1 MSSKA
6 TGVTVGIACGGT
18 GGHLFPGL
26 AVASEVAAKGARVV
40 LFVSPK
46 EVDQQGV
53 AGVRDRYAVEVLPSV
68 AFSARRLPSFAMGV
82 IGGYRRVVRA
92 FASTR
97 PSVVLAMG
105 GFTALP
111 PVLAAKRLGARVVLH
126 ESNAIPGRANRW
138 LAPLSD
144 LACAGMTETALRW
157 RARRVCVTGTPVRA
171 EVRSA
176 ECLAARRTLGL
187 AEDRPVLLVTG
198 GSQGASGV
206 NRLFLASL
214 PDLARL
220 HPELQF
226 LHLTGDHGF
235 NEVSETYRRL
245 GIPARIWP
253 FSPRMDQLLAA
264 STVVVSRSG
273 ASSLSELAA
282 RRLPSVLIPY
292 PTAADDHQRANAAV
306 FVDAGAA
313 RSLDQVSAGGADL
326 TAQLCELLE
335 SESRRSEMAAAL
347 ARLDRPQAASEI
359 ARLMW
364 ELIPDATRVGQ
375 VDRLSSSRAN
385 PIGAHTS

>member
-1 MSSKA
+1 MSSHP

-68 AFSARRLPSFAMGV
+68 AFSPRRLPSFLMGV
-82 IGGYRRVVRA
+82 VGGYRRVVRA

-157 RARRVCVTGTPVRA
+157 KARRVCVTGTPVRS

-176 ECLAARRTLGL
+176 ECLAARQSLGL
-187 AEDRPVLLVTG
+187 AADRPVLLVTG

-226 LHLTGDHGF
+226 IHLTGEHGF
-235 NEVSETYRRL
+235 REVSDTYRRL
-245 GIPARIWP
+245 GIPALIWP
-253 FSPRMDQLLAA
+253 FSPRMDQVLAA
-264 STVVVSRSG
+264 SSLVVSRSG

-292 PTAADDHQRANAAV
+292 PIAADDHQRANASV
-306 FVDAGAA
+306 FVQAGAA
-313 RSLDQVSAGGADL
+313 RSLDQVSASGADL
-326 TAQLCELLE
+326 TAMLCELLE
-335 SESRRSEMAAAL
+335 SEPTRTAMAGAL
-347 ARLDRPQAASEI
+347 AQLDRPKAASEI

-364 ELIPDATRVGQ
+364 ELIPDAARTG
-375 VDRLSSSRAN
+375 RLESLPSEPSKPLGVHSS
-385 PIGAHTS
+385 

>member
-1 MSSKA
+1 MTPRAS
-6 TGVTVGIACGGT
+6 GVTVGIACGGT

-26 AVASEVAAKGARVV
+26 AVAGEVAARGARVV

-53 AGVRDRYAVEVLPSV
+53 AGVRDRYDVEVLPSV
-68 AFSARRLPSFAMGV
+68 AFNVRRLPSFLMGV
-82 IGGYRRVVRA
+82 AGGYRRVLHA
-92 FASTR
+92 FRSAR

-111 PVLAAKRLGARVVLH
+111 PVLAARRLGSRVVLH

-138 LAPLSD
+138 LAPLGD

-157 RARRVCVTGTPVRA
+157 KARRVCVTGTPVRS
-171 EVRSA
+171 EVRAADGSV
-176 ECLAARRTLGL
+176 ARRTLGL

-206 NRLFLASL
+206 NRLFLESL
-214 PDLARL
+214 PDLSLR
-220 HPELQF
+220 HPGLQF
-226 LHLTGDHGF
+226 IHLTGDAGF
-235 NEVSETYRRL
+235 AEVSDAYRRL
-245 GIPARIWP
+245 GIPALIWP

-292 PTAADDHQRANAAV
+292 PTAADDHQRANASV
-306 FVDAGAA
+306 FVKAGAA
-313 RSLDQVSAGGADL
+313 LSLDQVSAAGEDL
-326 TAQLCELLE
+326 TGLLCGLLE
-335 SESRRSEMAAAL
+335 SEASRTSMSAAL
-347 ARLDRPQAASEI
+347 ARLDRPAAAPEI
-359 ARLMW
+359 ARLLW
-364 ELIPDATRVGQ
+364 DLIPDAARSGQPNRVPAAGI
-375 VDRLSSSRAN
+375 D
-385 PIGAHTS
+385 PIGVHTS

>member
-1 MSSKA
+1 
-6 TGVTVGIACGGT
+6 
-18 GGHLFPGL
+18 
-26 AVASEVAAKGARVV
+26 
-40 LFVSPK
+40 
-46 EVDQQGV
+46 
-53 AGVRDRYAVEVLPSV
+53 
-68 AFSARRLPSFAMGV
+68 
-82 IGGYRRVVRA
+82 
-92 FASTR
+92 
-97 PSVVLAMG
+97 
-105 GFTALP
+105 
-111 PVLAAKRLGARVVLH
+111 
-126 ESNAIPGRANRW
+126 
-138 LAPLSD
+138 
-144 LACAGMTETALRW
+144 
-157 RARRVCVTGTPVRA
+157 
-171 EVRSA
+171 
-176 ECLAARRTLGL
+176 
-187 AEDRPVLLVTG
+187 
-198 GSQGASGV
+198 
-206 NRLFLASL
+206 
-214 PDLARL
+214 
-220 HPELQF
+220 
-226 LHLTGDHGF
+226 
-235 NEVSETYRRL
+235 
-245 GIPARIWP
+245 
-253 FSPRMDQLLAA
+253 MDQLLAA

>member
-1 MSSKA
+1 
-6 TGVTVGIACGGT
+6 
-18 GGHLFPGL
+18 
-26 AVASEVAAKGARVV
+26 
-40 LFVSPK
+40 
-46 EVDQQGV
+46 
-53 AGVRDRYAVEVLPSV
+53 
-68 AFSARRLPSFAMGV
+68 
-82 IGGYRRVVRA
+82 
-92 FASTR
+92 
-97 PSVVLAMG
+97 
-105 GFTALP
+105 
-111 PVLAAKRLGARVVLH
+111 
-126 ESNAIPGRANRW
+126 
-138 LAPLSD
+138 
-144 LACAGMTETALRW
+144 
-157 RARRVCVTGTPVRA
+157 
-171 EVRSA
+171 VRSA
-176 ECLAARRTLGL
+176 ECRAARRTLGL

-214 PDLARL
+214 PDLTRL

-226 LHLTGDHGF
+226 IHLTGDHGF
-235 NEVSETYRRL
+235 AEVSETYRRL

>member
-6 TGVTVGIACGGT
+6 SGVTVGIACGGT

-26 AVASEVAAKGARVV
+26 AVASEVAARGARVV

-46 EVDQQGV
+46 EVDRQGV

-68 AFSARRLPSFAMGV
+68 AFDVRRLPSFLMGV
-82 IGGYRRVVRA
+82 LGGYRRVRRVFHSA
-92 FASTR
+92 R

-111 PVLAAKRLGARVVLH
+111 PVLAARRLGARVVLH

-138 LAPLSD
+138 LAPLAD

-157 RARRVCVTGTPVRA
+157 RVRRVCVTGTPVRS
-171 EVRSA
+171 EVRLA
-176 ECLAARRTLGL
+176 ECGSARRALGL

-214 PDLARL
+214 PDLARR

-226 LHLTGDHGF
+226 IHLTGEHGF
-235 NEVSETYRRL
+235 TEASDIFRRH

-273 ASSLSELAA
+273 ASSLSELSA

-292 PTAADDHQRANAAV
+292 PTAADDHQRANASV
-306 FVDAGAA
+306 FVRAGAA
-313 RSLDQVSAGGADL
+313 RSLDQVSATGADL
-326 TAQLCELLE
+326 TGLLCEILE
-335 SESRRSEMAAAL
+335 SEGSRISMAEAL
-347 ARLDRPQAASEI
+347 ARLDRPAAASEM

-364 ELIPDATRVGQ
+364 DLIPESARVSQ
-375 VDRLSSSRAN
+375 PEFAPSSKSK
-385 PIGAHTS
+385 PIGVLTS